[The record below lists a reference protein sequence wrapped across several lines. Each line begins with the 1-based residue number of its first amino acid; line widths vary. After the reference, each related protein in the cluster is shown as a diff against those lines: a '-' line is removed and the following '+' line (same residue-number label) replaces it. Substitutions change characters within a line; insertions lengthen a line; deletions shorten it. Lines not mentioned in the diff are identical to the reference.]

1 MVVHDLTYRRGV
13 ARAARG
19 PRWLPIASECFSYAL
34 RNRWMKL
41 LFGLCWLP
49 PLGAVF
55 TLYFVRQV
63 LAGVGAE
70 VSAGMLSFDLDKYEI
85 FYANAWIPLVLLA
98 AGAGSG
104 LISADLRAHALELVF
119 SRAVTRA
126 DYLLGKI
133 LGMVG
138 VLLAATALPWT
149 LVWLFDIGLS
159 ESSDRFFATWHYPLR
174 LIANAVVFAVPTTLI
189 VLAISAL
196 AGRGL
201 WAILYW
207 IALAIITRPV
217 GVVAA
222 NSLFRDTRAGVLSFI
237 DTFNSLRYAIFDI
250 PRNPLASMVAP
261 PTEVAAW
268 AVLLASALALR
279 ILIRRTNPTEVVA

>member
-13 ARAARG
+13 ERAARG
-19 PRWLPIASECFSYAL
+19 MRWQPIARECFSYAL

-41 LFGLCWLP
+41 LFALCWLP

-63 LAGVGAE
+63 LAGIGRQVDP
-70 VSAGMLSFDLDKYEI
+70 GMLSFDLDKYEI

-98 AGAGSG
+98 AGAGAG

-138 VLLAATALPWT
+138 VLLAATALPWV
-149 LVWLFDIGLS
+149 LVWLFDIGLA
-159 ESSDRFFATWHYPLR
+159 ESSERFFATWHYPLR
-174 LIANAVVFAVPTTLI
+174 LVANALVFAVPTSLI
-189 VLAISAL
+189 VLALSAL
-196 AGRGL
+196 AGRGAM
-201 WAILYW
+201 AIVYW
-207 IALAIITRPV
+207 IALAFFTRPF
-217 GVVAA
+217 GIVAA
-222 NSLFRDTRAGVLSFI
+222 NFALRDTRAGLLSFI

-250 PRNPLASMVAP
+250 PRNPLASMVSP
-261 PTEVAAW
+261 PTAAAAW

-279 ILIRRTNPTEVVA
+279 VLVRRTQPTEAVG